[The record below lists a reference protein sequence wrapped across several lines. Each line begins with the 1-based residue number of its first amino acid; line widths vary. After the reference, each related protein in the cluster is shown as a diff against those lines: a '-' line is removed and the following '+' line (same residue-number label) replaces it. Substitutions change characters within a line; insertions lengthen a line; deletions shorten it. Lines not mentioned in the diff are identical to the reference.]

1 MLNPLSFI
9 GKIFKNSNQK
19 EIDKILYLLNKVN
32 SLEKEVSKLD
42 QIFNI
47 YLINES
53 IVIFKRKTN

>member
-1 MLNPLSFI
+1 LNPKFLIIETMYVSRY
-9 GKIFKNSNQK
+9 KNIIK
-19 EIDKILYLLNKVN
+19 
-32 SLEKEVSKLD
+32 KLD